1 VTPPSPRILTP
12 TSANIAAAAR
22 AIQGGELVAFPTE
35 TVYGLGADALNE
47 AAVRNIFALKK
58 RPAANPLIVH
68 VDRIEAIGRV
78 ALLEDPRL
86 CHRLEAVQRFWPGP
100 LSVILPRAPRVPAAV
115 SGGLHTV
122 AVRIPRHEV
131 ALELLRVSGCP
142 IAAPSAN
149 PSQYVSPTTA
159 AHVARNLP
167 EVPIILDG
175 GQCEVGIESTILSL
189 IDEHPTLLR
198 PGLVTAEELMEIFP
212 DLLIPP
218 RSAGQTKLLAPGMM
232 RQHYAPHTPIILRG
246 DRPPATWPAGRT
258 GLITFS
264 ASPPDRFDYGAVI
277 SLSRDGNMS
286 EIAAG
291 LFGAIRELDERGLE
305 LIVVDTCPEA
315 GIGRAIMDR
324 LIRATAQDDP
334 DSADSN
340 AA

>member
-1 VTPPSPRILTP
+1 MTPSPRILTP

-35 TVYGLGADALNE
+35 TVYGLGADALNDG
-47 AAVRNIFALKK
+47 AVRRIFELKK
-58 RPAANPLIVH
+58 RPATNPLIVH

-86 CHRLEAVQRFWPGP
+86 CHRLEAVHRFWPGP
-100 LSVILPRAPRVPAAV
+100 LSVVLPRAPRVPAVV
-115 SGGLHTV
+115 SGGLDTV

-131 ALELLRVSGCP
+131 ALELLRLAGCP

-159 AHVARNLP
+159 EHVARNLP

-189 IDEHPTLLR
+189 IDDHPTLLR

-212 DLLIPP
+212 DLCIPP
-218 RSAGQTKLLAPGMM
+218 RSTGQIKLLAPGMM
-232 RQHYAPHTPIILRG
+232 RQHYAPHTSIILRG
-246 DRPPATWPAGRT
+246 DRPLTTWPAGQT

-264 ASPPDRFDYGAVI
+264 ATPPDQFEYGAVI
-277 SLSRDGNMS
+277 SLSSDGNMS

-291 LFGAIRELDERGLE
+291 LFAAIRELDERGLA

-324 LIRATAQDDP
+324 LIRATAPVDP
-334 DSADSN
+334 HDGDSD